1 MDYSPSGSSVHGIL
15 QARVLEWIAVY
26 YSRGSYRPRDGTGL
40 SCIYC
45 TNRQILFLCLFRQ
58 ILYHA
63 PSGKTRGPRVS
74 TLIWDYRRTV
84 IVGNEKTQGWVD
96 KVGSDRWIN
105 HIWANHARSTD
116 SWFLG
121 AWSHVNTEYSRKCRR
136 RGEQGW
142 AQRLEEFNTRLRGGQ
157 EGGQSGETNRETD
170 WGESLQA
177 D

>member
-1 MDYSPSGSSVHGIL
+1 MGFFRQEYWSGLPFTIPGDLTDPGMELASLVSTAL
-15 QARVLEWIAVY
+15 
-26 YSRGSYRPRDGTGL
+26 TG
-40 SCIYC
+40 
-45 TNRQILFLCLFRQ
+45 RFFFFCLIRQ

-96 KVGSDRWIN
+96 KVRSDRWIN